1 MIQTAIIYTILWLI
15 LFFALSNVEANVNHC
30 RKENSMFWTW
40 GVVLSLI
47 IACLVKGLSE
57 DMGTDYYAYADTYN
71 RIANS
76 MSIERNYE
84 IGYIFLN
91 KVLALVGLDLPWIF
105 IVNSFIVF
113 FSLFIFASITREN
126 IAFAVVLWFF
136 MFYIQSNN
144 LWRQYDGMAFLL
156 LSMGCL
162 IKTSSVNNKKTT
174 YYCFSVVF
182 AVLAVLFHTTSL
194 VYVFIFYGLW
204 LIRKRHINVWIII
217 GLMTISFLYTQ
228 VFVEQ
233 SNLVSWLSALN
244 LLGYEDVY
252 TIYDKFEEYQAYS
265 VLSESKDYVFRV
277 ITILMGDYILRKNGN
292 NEKLRFFFYVVA
304 FYFILYPFVRYH
316 SLVMRI
322 LMYPQLF
329 LPFYYGMVYYSLRK
343 EKKQT
348 VLSTLFLICIC
359 LITIDYMFD
368 FYNVIGSSIET
379 LRHGYKLYGM

>member
-30 RKENSMFWTW
+30 RKENSKFWTW
-40 GVVLSLI
+40 GVVLALT

-57 DMGTDYYAYADTYN
+57 DMGTDYYNYADTYN
-71 RIANS
+71 RIAHS
-76 MSIERNYE
+76 LLLERDYE
-84 IGYIFLN
+84 LGYIFLN
-91 KVLALVGLDLPWIF
+91 KVLAFFGMDLPWIF

-113 FSLFIFASITREN
+113 FSLFFFASSSREN

-144 LWRQYDGMAFLL
+144 LWRQYDA
-156 LSMGCL
+156 MGLILISIGFL
-162 IKTSSVNNKKTT
+162 IKADSVNKKTT
-174 YYCFSVVF
+174 MYYSLSAVF
-182 AVLAVLFHTTSL
+182 AVLSVLFHTISV

-204 LIRKRHINVWIII
+204 LIRKRHVNVWIII
-217 GLMTISFLYTQ
+217 GLMTISFLYAQ

-233 SNLVSWLSALN
+233 SNFVSWITTIG
-244 LLGYEDVY
+244 LLGYEDIY
-252 TIYDKFEEYQAYS
+252 TIYDKFEEYQAHS

-316 SLVMRI
+316 SLVMRV
-322 LMYPQLF
+322 LMYPQVL

-343 EKKQT
+343 ENKQT
-348 VLSTLFLICIC
+348 VLSTLYLLFICV
-359 LITIDYMFD
+359 ITIDYMFD